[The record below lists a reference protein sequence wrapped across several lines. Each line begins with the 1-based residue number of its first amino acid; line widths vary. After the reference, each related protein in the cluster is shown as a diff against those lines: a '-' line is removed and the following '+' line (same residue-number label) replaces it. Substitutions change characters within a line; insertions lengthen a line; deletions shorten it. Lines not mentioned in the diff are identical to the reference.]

1 MSVHWKVPWPSYL
14 ACLLCLTFGLP
25 VARAAD
31 APVPDSALPAGQTA
45 EYRIGP
51 GDVLSIFVW
60 NHADLS
66 VSVPVR
72 PDGMI
77 STPLAENT
85 VAAGKTPTELARGL
99 EKTLAEYVRSPKV
112 NVIVT
117 QFVGS
122 VDQIKVIGQ
131 AAKPQSLSYR
141 AGMTVLDVVIAV
153 GGLGQY
159 AAGNRA
165 KIVRGNPPSQQ
176 EIRVRLDDLVNKG
189 EIRANVVMQ
198 PGDVLI
204 IPETRF

>member
-1 MSVHWKVPWPSYL
+1 
-14 ACLLCLTFGLP
+14 
-25 VARAAD
+25 
-31 APVPDSALPAGQTA
+31 
-45 EYRIGP
+45 
-51 GDVLSIFVW
+51 
-60 NHADLS
+60 
-66 VSVPVR
+66 
-72 PDGMI
+72 MI